1 MQYIRSMIKR
11 MLCCAAALLPL
22 AAVAQHA
29 DSALYRI
36 YDTHAQQEI
45 DLDKLVEALADTDV
59 IFFGEEHND
68 SVAHVVQ
75 HALLVAL
82 DERYD
87 GVALSLEMF
96 VSDDQL
102 VLDEYLAGLITE
114 RNLSKDAV
122 LWNNYKDYR
131 PLVEYAKEHRMAVLA
146 ANAPSRYTNRV
157 TREGLESL
165 RALDKRAKALL
176 APLPV
181 DTLTGAYYD
190 KFAGLMG
197 GHDGMGNLKIY
208 ESQNLWDATM
218 AYRISR
224 LAKRKSV
231 RKILHLNGRF
241 HSDERLGTVAHLRN
255 YAQRLSVSNI
265 SCFPHERFSDPDWG
279 AWSHLGDY
287 VILTD
292 PRAPKSF

>member
-1 MQYIRSMIKR
+1 MLLSLATSAMQ
-11 MLCCAAALLPL
+11 
-22 AAVAQHA
+22 A
-29 DSALYRI
+29 DSTLYRI
-36 YDTHAQQEI
+36 YDTHTQQEI
-45 DLDKLVEALADTDV
+45 TLLELAGALQDADV
-59 IFFGEEHND
+59 VFFGEEHND

-75 HALLVAL
+75 YELLKAMH
-82 DERYD
+82 ERYS

-131 PLVEYAKEHRMAVLA
+131 PLVEYAKEHRLAVLA

-165 RALDKRAKALL
+165 KALDKPAKALL

-197 GHDGMGNLKIY
+197 GHEGMANLNIY
-208 ESQNLWDATM
+208 QSQNLWDATM
-218 AYRISR
+218 AYRISK
-224 LAKRKSV
+224 LAKKKAV
-231 RKILHLNGRF
+231 KKILHLNGRF
-241 HSDERLGTVAHLRN
+241 HSDERLGTIAHLRK
-255 YAQRLSVSNI
+255 YAPRTKVANI
-265 SCFPHERFSDPDWG
+265 SCFPHDSFTQPDWIE
-279 AWSHLGDY
+279 WEHLGDY
-287 VILTD
+287 IILTD
-292 PRAPKSF
+292 PAVPKTF